1 MTTYNL
7 FTTTPSIASAGSGTL
22 NLSVEFYVT
31 SAANLTEFR
40 FLQPSS
46 GADFGQRDFGLWDL
60 VSNSMVVTTSVTP
73 SGGSSGTWVV
83 ATLGTPYAL
92 VVNRRYRAICHYEGS
107 GASFAATPD
116 YFSSGAGASGITN
129 GILVA
134 PNQSNATGTLQGGYS
149 AGGALGNV
157 DNSLGSN
164 YYTDVTVDSGGGSSN
179 FSPVTRRRPHAGLT
193 MRGRR

>member
-7 FTTTPSIASAGSGTL
+7 FTTTPSIASAGTGTL

-31 SAANLTEFR
+31 SAANLTELR

-46 GADFGQRDFGLWDL
+46 GADFGQRDLGLWDL
-60 VSNSMVVTTSVTP
+60 VSGTMVVTTSVTP
-73 SGGSSGTWVV
+73 GGGSSGTWVV

-107 GASFAATPD
+107 GSSFAATPD
-116 YFSSGAGASGITN
+116 YFSSGAGSSGVTN

-134 PNQSNATGTLQGGYS
+134 PNQSGATGNLQGGYS
-149 AGGALGNV
+149 AGGSLGNV
-157 DNSLGSN
+157 DNSLGTN
-164 YYTDVTVDSGGGSSN
+164 YWTDVTVATAGATT
-179 FSPVTRRRPHAGLT
+179 FSRPIQRRPNRGLI